1 MASGPSIGRRPGW
14 PDRKQGIAG
23 GVKRVVVI
31 GGGITGLSAA
41 WFLNRKGVEVRVIE
55 AAGRVGG
62 VIDTVRHDGFLV
74 ERGPNTTLRKPGRPD
89 DALGRLLEQSGLDAI
104 AREADPAGH
113 KRFILR
119 GGRVLALPSSPPA
132 FLATGAFSLPAK
144 LRLLREPF
152 IGRGSGEE
160 TIAQF
165 VTRRL
170 GREFLDY
177 AVDPFISGV
186 YAGDTAKL
194 SVRAAVPRI
203 FELEQQYGSLIRGAI
218 ALGKAA
224 KNAGQPSGRQ
234 ISFADGM
241 AALPA
246 GIAAKLPA
254 GCVRT
259 GTRARALERT
269 ENGWTIHLADRDTPE
284 TADAVIVAL
293 PADKAAELVR
303 PLAPKTADILD
314 EQPYVGITT
323 TGLGYR
329 REQVAHALDGFGF
342 LIPRVEGVR
351 SLGALFSSSLFAG
364 RAPDGHVLLTAFM
377 GGAHDPQAPSLDDD
391 TLAAAL
397 QVDLARCLGIT
408 GEPVFRR
415 ITRWDRAIPQYALGH
430 LDRMAEIDRDLD
442 RLPGLHLQSAWRG
455 GISVADCIR
464 SAEALAERIG
474 D

>member
-1 MASGPSIGRRPGW
+1 M
-14 PDRKQGIAG
+14 
-23 GVKRVVVI
+23 KRVVVI
-31 GGGITGLSAA
+31 GGGISGLSAA
-41 WFLNRKGVEVRVIE
+41 WFLHQKGVEVRVIE
-55 AAGRVGG
+55 AADRVGG
-62 VIDTVRHDGFLV
+62 VIDTARSDGFLV
-74 ERGPNTTLRKPGRPD
+74 EQGPNTTLRKPGRPE

-104 AREADPAGH
+104 ALEADPAGH

-119 GGRVLALPSSPPA
+119 GGRVQALPSSPPA
-132 FLATGAFSLPAK
+132 FVATGAFSWPAK

-152 IGRGSGEE
+152 IGRGTQEE

-186 YAGDTAKL
+186 YAGDTARL

-203 FELEQQYGSLIRGAI
+203 YELEQQYGSLIRGAI
-218 ALGKAA
+218 ALGKTA
-224 KNAGQPSGRQ
+224 KNTGQPRGKQ

-246 GIAAKLPA
+246 GIAAKLPS
-254 GCVRT
+254 GCIRT
-259 GTRARALERT
+259 GTRAQGLEKT
-269 ENGWTIHLADRDTPE
+269 GDGWTIRLENRDTPE
-284 TADAVIVAL
+284 TADAVVVAL
-293 PADKAAELVR
+293 PANKAVELVR
-303 PLAPKTADILD
+303 PLAPKAAEILD
-314 EQPYVGITT
+314 AQPYVGIVT

-351 SLGALFSSSLFAG
+351 SLGALFSSSLFAN
-364 RAPDGHVLLTAFM
+364 RAPDGHVLLTAFI
-377 GGAHDPQAPSLDDD
+377 GGAHDPQAPGLDDD
-391 TLAAAL
+391 ALTKAL
-397 QVDLARCLGIT
+397 QADLSRCLGIT

-415 ITRWDRAIPQYALGH
+415 ITRWDRAIPQYTLGH
-430 LDRMAEIDRDLD
+430 LERMAEIDRDLD

-455 GISVADCIR
+455 GIAVADCIR
-464 SAEALAERIG
+464 SAETVAGRIAG
-474 D
+474 